1 MMYGNNEIGNRLP
14 IAEVGAILKNHSAI
28 FHTDAVQAY
37 GSEVILPHEL
47 GIDLLSISAHKING
61 PKGVGFLFKSDA
73 IQLPPLLHGGEQEE
87 KRRASTENMI
97 GIAGMAKALSD
108 TVTNKDANYKH
119 VKELRQSFLDA
130 ISGLDYYINGSQ
142 NKMPHVL
149 NIGFPNQNNG
159 ILLTHLDLA
168 GIAVSTG
175 SACTAGTVDPSHV
188 LASLYGE
195 DSPRL
200 AESIRVSFSELNTI
214 EEVQELAKKLIEIVG
229 K

>member
-87 KRRASTENMI
+87 NDVRARKT
-97 GIAGMAKALSD
+97 
-108 TVTNKDANYKH
+108 
-119 VKELRQSFLDA
+119 
-130 ISGLDYYINGSQ
+130 
-142 NKMPHVL
+142 
-149 NIGFPNQNNG
+149 
-159 ILLTHLDLA
+159 
-168 GIAVSTG
+168 
-175 SACTAGTVDPSHV
+175 
-188 LASLYGE
+188 
-195 DSPRL
+195 
-200 AESIRVSFSELNTI
+200 
-214 EEVQELAKKLIEIVG
+214 
-229 K
+229 

>member
-1 MMYGNNEIGNRLP
+1 H
-14 IAEVGAILKNHSAI
+14 K
-28 FHTDAVQAY
+28 FH
-37 GSEVILPHEL
+37 
-47 GIDLLSISAHKING
+47 G
-61 PKGVGFLFKSDA
+61 PKGVGILYSTPQHFDN
-73 IQLPPLLHGGEQEE
+73 LLHGGEQEE

-108 TVTNKDANYKH
+108 AVANKDANYKH
-119 VKELRQSFLDA
+119 VQELRQAFLDA

-159 ILLTHLDLA
+159 ILLTRLDLA